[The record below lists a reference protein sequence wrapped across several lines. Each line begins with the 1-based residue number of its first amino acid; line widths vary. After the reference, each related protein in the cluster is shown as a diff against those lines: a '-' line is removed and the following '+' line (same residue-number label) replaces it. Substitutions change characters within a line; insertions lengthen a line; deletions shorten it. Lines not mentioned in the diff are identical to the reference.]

1 MADEYGTKVWEFSD
15 MELSEGKDNIKRFTQ
30 TGLYPVIITEA
41 EYIGKDAEGLYANSF
56 HIKIV
61 CIDGEF
67 ADAECELRYWM
78 TDNRTGK
85 ENWRSKNTLV
95 GLGKALFGPDFKGIP
110 HPDDMVGRV
119 CFAEVTVKPKD
130 DDTIAYPR
138 VYHFTDID
146 DYYSLFSMKP
156 QYFREK
162 KNVEL

>member
-1 MADEYGTKVWEFSD
+1 MADDYGTKEWEFSD
-15 MELSEGKDNIKRFTQ
+15 LTEGGDTKRFTQ

-41 EYIGKDAEGLYANSF
+41 EYIGKDVEGTFANSF

-85 ENWRSKNTLV
+85 ENWRTKNTLL

-119 CFAEVTVKPKD
+119 CFAEITVKPTD
-130 DDTIAYPR
+130 DGKAFPR

>member
-1 MADEYGTKVWEFSD
+1 MADDYGTKEWEFSD
-15 MELSEGKDNIKRFTQ
+15 ITEDDDTKRFTQ
-30 TGLYPVIITEA
+30 TGLYPVIITDA
-41 EYIGKDAEGLYANSF
+41 EYIGKDVEGIFANSF

-85 ENWRSKNTLV
+85 ENWRTKNTLL

-119 CFAEVTVKPKD
+119 CFAEITVKPTD
-130 DDTIAYPR
+130 DGKAFPR

-146 DYYSLFSMKP
+146 DYYSLYSTKP

-162 KNVEL
+162 KNVEI

>member
-1 MADEYGTKVWEFSD
+1 MADDYGTKEWEFSD
-15 MELSEGKDNIKRFTQ
+15 MELSKGDDTKRFTQ
-30 TGLYPVIITEA
+30 TGLYPVIITDA
-41 EYIGKDAEGLYANSF
+41 EYIGKDVEGIYANSF

-85 ENWRSKNTLV
+85 ENWRTKNTLL

-110 HPDDMVGRV
+110 HPEDMVGRV
-119 CFAEVTVKPKD
+119 CFAEVTIKPTD
-130 DDTIAYPR
+130 DGKAFPR

-146 DYYSLFSMKP
+146 DYYSVFSEKP
-156 QYFREK
+156 QYYREK